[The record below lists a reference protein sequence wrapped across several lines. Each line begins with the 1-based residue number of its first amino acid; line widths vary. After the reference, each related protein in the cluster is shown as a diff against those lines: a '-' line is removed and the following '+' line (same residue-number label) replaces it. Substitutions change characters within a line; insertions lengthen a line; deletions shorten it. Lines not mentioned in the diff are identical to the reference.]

1 MLNSTPYWQSPLHE
15 QLAQFKPDVD
25 AAITATELPRM
36 AYITVRCKT
45 DDGAIAAVLG
55 GALPQTMGVA
65 HTNKAVTLW
74 LSPDEWLVIAPYAHK
89 ESLLND
95 LLAAIDGRIAQVV
108 DNSGGYTSLR
118 LTGEPHMQLLRHL
131 TPYDVESLKIGQ
143 CAATLMSKSGVTL
156 VRTTEHGMTLV
167 CRRSFADYIWCLIQ
181 KAARPYGLALGQ
193 VSNDDF
199 HTQWSAS

>member
-74 LSPDEWLVIAPYAHK
+74 LSPDE
-89 ESLLND
+89 
-95 LLAAIDGRIAQVV
+95 
-108 DNSGGYTSLR
+108 
-118 LTGEPHMQLLRHL
+118 
-131 TPYDVESLKIGQ
+131 
-143 CAATLMSKSGVTL
+143 
-156 VRTTEHGMTLV
+156 
-167 CRRSFADYIWCLIQ
+167 
-181 KAARPYGLALGQ
+181 
-193 VSNDDF
+193 
-199 HTQWSAS
+199 